1 MNFSSAGG
9 QITINGNTEHTIS
22 DDHTSTNSRTDDN
35 SRTINDNSSS
45 CNFYK
50 KRVNKLT
57 THHPQRH
64 VYPTTTNHSPSL
76 DRTFI
81 SPHHPSFNRTFIPS
95 PTHSSCLQPATSI
108 NDQII
113 NPTPYHTYNNHKHRI
128 FQPSN
133 QFKETGNAI
142 RAELRNKES
151 QERKNMRKK
160 NNNKCV
166 DHVNFNEM
174 NYGFADLLNDMQYT
188 HNAVIQMDAAY
199 CSLLNSNA
207 RTALSHKSHKYN
219 SNNNNRR
226 CSDKMGIKN
235 AQSYH
240 MYNNNNNN

>member
-9 QITINGNTEHTIS
+9 QITINGNTDHTIS
-22 DDHTSTNSRTDDN
+22 DDHTSNNNTTDDHTSNNTTTDDN
-35 SRTINDNSSS
+35 SRTINDNSSG
-45 CNFYK
+45 CNFYNG
-50 KRVNKLT
+50 RTNQLT
-57 THHPQRH
+57 TRA
-64 VYPTTTNHSPSL
+64 YSPPITSL
-76 DRTFI
+76 
-81 SPHHPSFNRTFIPS
+81 NRTLVPP
-95 PTHSSCLQPATSI
+95 PTHSSFVQPGSMSTSI
-108 NDQII
+108 TDQSI
-113 NPTPYHTYNNHKHRI
+113 NPTPYHTYNNHKNRI
-128 FQPSN
+128 FQESN
-133 QFKETGNAI
+133 QFKKTGIEI

>member
-9 QITINGNTEHTIS
+9 QITINGNTDHTIS
-22 DDHTSTNSRTDDN
+22 DDHTSNNTTTDDN
-35 SRTINDNSSS
+35 SRTINDNSSG
-45 CNFYK
+45 CNFYNG
-50 KRVNKLT
+50 RVFKLT

-81 SPHHPSFNRTFIPS
+81 P
-95 PTHSSCLQPATSI
+95 
-108 NDQII
+108 
-113 NPTPYHTYNNHKHRI
+113 PYHPYNNHKHRI

-199 CSLLNSNA
+199 CNLLNSNA
-207 RTALSHKSHKYN
+207 RTALLHK
-219 SNNNNRR
+219 
-226 CSDKMGIKN
+226 
-235 AQSYH
+235 
-240 MYNNNNNN
+240 YNNNNNNNNN